1 MSSRSPVLVSLDPV
15 IAGSRDVRTR
25 PDRIAACADWM
36 AYEGF
41 GPPASPFPLP
51 WGTTDEETIDFL
63 LVGNCINFAYTDFD
77 TRVTFETE
85 YAGRTW
91 SDSDA
96 MLVSIRRAIEEGIPF
111 LDGDYLAT
119 VTRADLEQVFRGST
133 EMPMLDERTRIFND
147 VGRVLAESYG
157 GRFHRFTAS
166 CAPRLYA
173 GGDGLLER
181 LVSEFP
187 RFDDVSTYNSA
198 RPRFYKLAQLALW
211 MTYASLHDGN
221 RFPIEDIDQMTAFAD
236 YIVPVALRVM
246 GILEYSPELETAIH
260 TREEIPAGSPQEIE
274 IRAHSLYATD
284 LLRAE
289 LNTRRPADRQLI
301 TPQVDARLWTH
312 FHTTHWPHH
321 LTRTTMY

>member
-1 MSSRSPVLVSLDPV
+1 MASRSPVLASLEPV
-15 IAGSRDVRTR
+15 IAASRDVRTR

-41 GPPASPFPLP
+41 GPPTSPFPLP

-77 TRVTFETE
+77 TRVTFETV
-85 YAGRTW
+85 YAERTW

-96 MLVSIRRAIEEGIPF
+96 MLVSIRRAIEDGTPF

-119 VTRADLEQVFRGST
+119 VTRADLERVFRGST
-133 EMPMLDERTRIFND
+133 EMPMLDERVRIFNE

-173 GGDGLLER
+173 EGDGLLER

-187 RFDDVSTYNSA
+187 RFGDVSVYGKA

-221 RFPIEDIDQMTAFAD
+221 RFPIEDIDQMSAFAD

-246 GILEYSPELETAIH
+246 GILEYSPALEAAINA
-260 TREEIPAGSPQEIE
+260 REEIPANSPWEVE
-274 IRAHSLYATD
+274 IRAHTLYATD

-289 LNTRRPADRQLI
+289 LNGRRPGDRQLI
-301 TPQVDARLWTH
+301 TPQVDARVWTH